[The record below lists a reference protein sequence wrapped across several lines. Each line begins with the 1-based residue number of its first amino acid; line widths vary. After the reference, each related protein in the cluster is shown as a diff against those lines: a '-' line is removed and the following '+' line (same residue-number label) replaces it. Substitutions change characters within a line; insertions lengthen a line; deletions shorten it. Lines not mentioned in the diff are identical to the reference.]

1 MKVRDK
7 EKVIEDFRRGNLD
20 ILVSTPVIEVGID
33 IPNAS
38 VMLIEGADRFGL
50 AQLHQFRGRVGRGK
64 YKSYCLL
71 STDSHMSQ
79 SIERLKIMEQMDDG
93 FSVAEEDLRFRGPG
107 DYFGTRQSGL
117 PSLKIARLSDTDLL
131 YLARKEASSL
141 LQADPNLNLPDSK
154 SLIPILESY
163 SSFASTQAS

>member
-1 MKVRDK
+1 M
-7 EKVIEDFRRGNLD
+7 
-20 ILVSTPVIEVGID
+20 IEVGID

-38 VMLIEGADRFGL
+38 VMLIEGSDRFGL

-71 STDSHMSQ
+71 STDSPVYQ
-79 SIERLKIMEQMDDG
+79 TIERLKIMERMDDG
-93 FSVAEEDLRFRGPG
+93 FSVADEDLRFRGPG

-117 PSLKIARLSDTDLL
+117 PRLKIARLSDTDLL
-131 YLARKEASSL
+131 YLARKAASTL
-141 LQADPNLNLPDSK
+141 LQTDPNINQKDNM

-163 SSFASTQAS
+163 SSFANTEAS